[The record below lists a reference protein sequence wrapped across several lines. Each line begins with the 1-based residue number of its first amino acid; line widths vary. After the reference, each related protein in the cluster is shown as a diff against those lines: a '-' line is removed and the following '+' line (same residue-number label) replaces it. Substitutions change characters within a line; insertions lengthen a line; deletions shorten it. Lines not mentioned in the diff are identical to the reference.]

1 MLHNL
6 IKTHKE
12 RKKHMKAKQFAV
24 LLSGAFAAAILFTG
38 CAIQPEMV
46 DMQGPGGP
54 DQSNMPGST
63 WTGGASGSQA
73 DALAKEIAQSN
84 NNMMKEYD
92 QMDGRIEKMQV
103 TENQALKELEQLA
116 NAQGT
121 GQITLFFAEGSDKL
135 DKMQTQRLISFLDY
149 LSRQSRGRTVI
160 LVSIG
165 SASAIG
171 NPQANKKLS
180 MARSQDPLPVIDQ
193 YLVNV
198 PHRFY
203 KVTGIGD
210 MYAPKDS
217 SMQVEQR
224 YQNVRIIAA
233 YDTANLP

>member
-1 MLHNL
+1 
-6 IKTHKE
+6 
-12 RKKHMKAKQFAV
+12 MKAKQFLV
-24 LLSGAFAAAILFTG
+24 LLSAAVFLGG
-38 CAIQPEMV
+38 CAGQSEMV
-46 DMQGPGGP
+46 GMQGPGGQE
-54 DQSNMPGST
+54 QSNMPGST
-63 WTGGASGSQA
+63 WTGGASGAQA
-73 DALAKEIAQSN
+73 DALAQEIAQSN
-84 NNMMKEYD
+84 NNTMKEYD
-92 QMDGRIEKMQV
+92 QMDGHIEKMQV
-103 TENQALKELEQLA
+103 TENQALKQLEQLA

-135 DKMQTQRLISFLDY
+135 DKMQTQRLITFLDY
-149 LSRQSRGRTVI
+149 LGRQSRGRTVI

-171 NPQANKKLS
+171 NPQVNKKLS

-193 YLVNV
+193 YLVNI
-198 PHRFY
+198 PHKFY

-233 YDTANLP
+233 YDTAICLDGFAAVK